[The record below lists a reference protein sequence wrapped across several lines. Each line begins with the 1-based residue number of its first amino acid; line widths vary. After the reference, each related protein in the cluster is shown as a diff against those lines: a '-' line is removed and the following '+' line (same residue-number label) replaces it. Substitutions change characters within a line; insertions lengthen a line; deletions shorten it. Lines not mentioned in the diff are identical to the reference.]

1 MALATTFTVP
11 EKKPF
16 VAIIPQ
22 QKANHLILIK
32 LANIPFSKE
41 GELSK
46 VLMTYWTQY
55 GKVLDLAPYK
65 FPGKPWLLKRWDILL
80 QLNDGETTL
89 KAPPVFLLEGYMDSL
104 VSSWPRSP
112 KACLRCK
119 IAGHSTSSCP
129 VTNPEIKKVGALAN
143 PHQKITT
150 AGETKN
156 RMAKATQGT
165 TSATATSA
173 TPATI
178 ATPATMVQPS
188 LAILTTP
195 AKLDTPDTVDMK

>member
-1 MALATTFTVP
+1 MP
-11 EKKPF
+11 R
-16 VAIIPQ
+16 
-22 QKANHLILIK
+22 QKANRLVLIK
-32 LANIPFSKE
+32 LANVPFSKE
-41 GELSK
+41 EELSK
-46 VLMTYWTQY
+46 ALTTYWTQY
-55 GKVLDLAPYK
+55 SKVLDLAPYK
-65 FPGKPWLLKRWDILL
+65 FPGKPWLLKHWDILL
-80 QLNDGETTL
+80 QLNNGEKTL
-89 KAPPVFLLEGYMDSL
+89 KALPVFHLDGYTDSL
-104 VSSWPRSP
+104 VASWPRSP

-129 VTNPEIKKVGALAN
+129 VTNPEISKVGALAN
-143 PHQKITT
+143 PHQKITA

-156 RMAKATQGT
+156 RTAKATQGT